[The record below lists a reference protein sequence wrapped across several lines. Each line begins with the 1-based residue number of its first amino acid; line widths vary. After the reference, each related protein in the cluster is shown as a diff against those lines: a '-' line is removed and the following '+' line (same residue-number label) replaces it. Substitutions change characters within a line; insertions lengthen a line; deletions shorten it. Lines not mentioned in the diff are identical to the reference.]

1 MRHPDTINPAIYLR
15 RCLLLADLHPR
26 RPQPLT
32 IFRVTTRVTRPGFA
46 MPDVLVL
53 IFFCAVVLVA
63 LYWVIRLAVRHA
75 IQDADKRSMTRG
87 S

>member
-15 RCLLLADLHPR
+15 RCLLL
-26 RPQPLT
+26 
-32 IFRVTTRVTRPGFA
+32 A